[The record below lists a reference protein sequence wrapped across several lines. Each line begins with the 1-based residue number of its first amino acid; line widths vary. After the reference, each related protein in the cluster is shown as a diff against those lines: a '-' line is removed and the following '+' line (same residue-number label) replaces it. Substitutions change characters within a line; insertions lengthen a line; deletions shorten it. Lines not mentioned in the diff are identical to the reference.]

1 MTEAFVLRFHQ
12 SPITPMINTGIPKEK
27 HQFTMSTTAGWKLQM
42 AILTIPMMMMITRDK
57 VDFCFSVAFGLYSV
71 YISCEIRVAGA
82 SAITAKEERSTPKN
96 PAASNAMT
104 GFGSRSSSMAGVII
118 MEPAFLYARIEKAA
132 TPMRAG

>member
-1 MTEAFVLRFHQ
+1 
-12 SPITPMINTGIPKEK
+12 
-27 HQFTMSTTAGWKLQM
+27 MSTTAGRKLQM

-104 GFGSRSSSMAGVII
+104 GFGSRSKEHGRCHHHGTCVSVCQNRESSYTDEGRDDT
-118 MEPAFLYARIEKAA
+118 E
-132 TPMRAG
+132 